1 MSARDPYSL
10 LGLDSTAAPAQI
22 RAAFRRMV
30 RQRHPDTA
38 EDATDDSALRD
49 LIDAYRILIDPTTR
63 ARYDASREP
72 ISSSFQTGTPI
83 VVRHT
88 GAQPADTRA
97 TSQTCPGCLGRGVV
111 QAMVGCPS
119 CGGRGAVMSLDVG
132 RVWSSRCRVCLG
144 RGRLIQ
150 NGRCTVCGGTGAV
163 ASRPR
168 F

>member
-10 LGLDSTAAPAQI
+10 LGLDSTAAPSQI

-38 EDATDDSALRD
+38 GGATDDSALRD
-49 LIDAYRILIDPTTR
+49 LIDAYRILIDPTAR

-72 ISSSFQTGTPI
+72 TLSSSPTGTPI

-88 GAQPADTRA
+88 EVHSAETRA
-97 TSQTCPGCLGRGVV
+97 AARTCARCLGRGVV

-119 CGGRGAVMSLDVG
+119 CGGRGAVTSLDVS
-132 RVWSSRCRVCLG
+132 RVRLSRCRACLG
-144 RGRLIQ
+144 RGRLIKSD
-150 NGRCTVCGGTGAV
+150 RCTLCGGSGV
-163 ASRPR
+163 VVGRWKL
-168 F
+168 